1 MGVGFVLV
9 RGGGLWVR
17 RVRAAVEGLLGGE
30 MSRGKVR
37 WV

>member
-9 RGGGLWVR
+9 RGGLWVR